1 MYLQTTA
8 RSSIISLVNIGSNQ
22 MFSFYSF
29 IFLGKNTSGLSIY
42 QHFWQIFIFLCCS
55 AFDLKYFGFYFVHIY
70 VCTSTRV
77 MVSGPGHYVNC
88 ISSRFIYLCPGD
100 SYDNDL
106 SILYISPS
114 TYFVC
119 PNNF

>member
-1 MYLQTTA
+1 MCLQTKA

-22 MFSFYSF
+22 MFSFYIVLF
-29 IFLGKNTSGLSIY
+29 FLEKVTSGLSIY

-77 MVSGPGHYVNC
+77 MVIGPDQNVKFSHHA
-88 ISSRFIYLCPGD
+88 L
-100 SYDNDL
+100 
-106 SILYISPS
+106 
-114 TYFVC
+114 
-119 PNNF
+119 